1 MFVCH
6 SVRERVCI
14 FFNYDKCCQTI
25 KWLRRLSHITDRKR
39 VGGREKERVYRCECM
54 QKKIENRICVT
65 IAIDANDLYASF
77 ETAQTLPPPP
87 QVMTPRLRH
96 LHVRDKREFYTHDND
111 TFDDAEFACA
121 RQQRRRKRAVAAG
134 HKHLL
139 EQQQQNT
146 HTNANRHSFTNTN
159 SHLFRM
165 QWNNLITKSINNGA
179 LTINLHKYIQTYIVC
194 MYEKNH

>member
-6 SVRERVCI
+6 SVREREWI
-14 FFNYDKCCQTI
+14 FSITI
-25 KWLRRLSHITDRKR
+25 SVAKR
-39 VGGREKERVYRCECM
+39 SNGCGAYRTLLIEREWEEESKRDLTGASACK
-54 QKKIENRICVT
+54 KKIENRICVT

-87 QVMTPRLRH
+87 QVMTPGLRH

-146 HTNANRHSFTNTN
+146 HTDANRHSFTHTN
-159 SHLFRM
+159 PHLFRM

-179 LTINLHKYIQTYIVC
+179 LTINLHKYMQTYIVC
-194 MYEKNH
+194 MYKKNH